1 MPSRTGK
8 CTNYT
13 KCTIA
18 YRNQPITVEGDFVC
32 PECGQP
38 LHEIGAAKK
47 ATPKQMPLIVGSLA
61 ILLVLLLVLFLAR
74 RQAKQVSAPTPA
86 VAAEAVPAP
95 TEPRPAPPLST
106 TEPATTTP
114 PGIAATSPATAPA
127 PATAASPSE
136 PPPAE
141 PAPAESAEPV
151 VLEQTVNLDL
161 KSAENQ
167 EIKREVLKR
176 IEVMPKLTDTEK
188 DKLYAHV
195 ERARGMGKVITIPFA
210 SAQTTLSAQNINQL
224 KAATQAPQIVKM
236 VGDPTVVFVVLGF
249 ADKQGNA
256 AANLKISTT
265 RAESAVQALRDKC
278 GFLNVMHPV
287 GMGGSELFDTGDR
300 ARNRVVEVWAVLP

>member
-18 YRNQPITVEGDFVC
+18 YRNQPIPVSGDFVC

-38 LHEIGAAKK
+38 LHEIGQAKK
-47 ATPKQMPLIVGSLA
+47 PAPKLVPIIAGGAALLIALIIIFSIARRPSKPLKQPTVIVTPETAPATPEQ
-61 ILLVLLLVLFLAR
+61 
-74 RQAKQVSAPTPA
+74 
-86 VAAEAVPAP
+86 
-95 TEPRPAPPLST
+95 APPST
-106 TEPATTTP
+106 VPLPE
-114 PGIAATSPATAPA
+114 PATAPIAGTPTTPLPVTPSPA
-127 PATAASPSE
+127 PL
-136 PPPAE
+136 PPPE
-141 PAPAESAEPV
+141 PAPPDTSVAEVAQPV
-151 VLEQTVNLDL
+151 VLEQNVNVDP

-176 IEVMPKLTDTEK
+176 VERMPKLSDSEK

-210 SAQTTLSAQNINQL
+210 SSQTTLSAQNIDQL
-224 KAATQAPQIVKM
+224 KAATQSPQIVKM
-236 VGDPTVVFVVLGF
+236 VSDPEVVFVILGF
-249 ADKQGNA
+249 ADKQGNP
-256 AANLKISTT
+256 AANLKISTN
-265 RAESAVQALRDKC
+265 RAESAMQALRDKC

>member
-18 YRNQPITVEGDFVC
+18 YRNQPLDVSGDFVC

-38 LHEIGAAKK
+38 LHEIGQAKK
-47 ATPKQMPLIVGSLA
+47 AAPKQVPMIAGGVVLLIV
-61 ILLVLLLVLFLAR
+61 LVSVFFIAR
-74 RQAKQVSAPTPA
+74 RPSKHSEQPTVMATP
-86 VAAEAVPAP
+86 ESVPATP
-95 TEPRPAPPLST
+95 EPAPPST
-106 TEPATTTP
+106 TPLPEPATPPIAATPTTP
-114 PGIAATSPATAPA
+114 PPTPL
-127 PATAASPSE
+127 
-136 PPPAE
+136 PPAE
-141 PAPAESAEPV
+141 PPPPETSVAEVAQPV
-151 VLEQTVNLDL
+151 VLEQSVNVDP

-176 IEVMPKLTDTEK
+176 IEKIPEPKLSEADK

-210 SAQTTLSAQNINQL
+210 SSQTTLSAQNIGQL
-224 KAATQAPQIVKM
+224 KAATQSPQIAKM
-236 VGDPTVVFVVLGF
+236 VSDPTVVFVILGF

-256 AANLKISTT
+256 DVNLKISNN
-265 RAESAVQALRDKC
+265 RAESAMQALRDKC
-278 GFLNVMHPV
+278 GLLNVMHPV
-287 GMGGSELFDTGDR
+287 GMGGSDLFDTGDR